1 MIWMF
6 DTDTVIYLVNRRA
19 GYERI
24 ARRMS
29 GRSPGELKLS
39 AVSLSELEYGI
50 ENASPRYRSQDR
62 DALAEW
68 LALVEVLDYPA
79 GAARHFAEIRVA
91 LKRKGRP
98 TKPYDL
104 QIGAHARSVGAT
116 LITNDPDDFRHMP
129 GLAIDNWLQS

>member
-6 DTDTVIYLVNRRA
+6 DTNTVIYLVNRGT

-39 AVSLSELEYGI
+39 AVSLSELEYGL
-50 ENASPRYRSQDR
+50 ENASPRYRTQDR
-62 DALAEW
+62 NALAEW

-79 GAARHFAEIRVA
+79 AAARHYAEIRLA

-98 TKPYDL
+98 TKAYDL
-104 QIGAHARSVGAT
+104 QIGAHARSIAAT
-116 LITNDPDDFRHMP
+116 LITNDLGDFRHMP
-129 GLAIDNWLQS
+129 GLATDNWLKS